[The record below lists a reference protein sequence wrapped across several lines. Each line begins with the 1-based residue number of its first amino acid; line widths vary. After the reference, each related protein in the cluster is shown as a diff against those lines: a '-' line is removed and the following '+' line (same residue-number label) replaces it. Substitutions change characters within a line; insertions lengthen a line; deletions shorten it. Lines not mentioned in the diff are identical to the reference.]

1 MDPEERGNEDF
12 GSGFRHVESFLE
24 MLSAERGASVNTIE
38 AYWRDLRHFA
48 ARLAVRG
55 VSIEAA
61 DTDAVRDY
69 IQSLARAGLAPGTS
83 ARRLSSLRQFYRFLF
98 AEGIRPQD
106 ATAGI
111 DSPRQGRALPKVLS
125 EAEVD
130 ALLAAAGA
138 VKGAEGIRLTALVE
152 ILYATGLR
160 VSELVTLPLSA
171 VPREAG
177 VLLVRGKGDRER
189 MVPLGAAAIEAITAY
204 RAVRGPFL
212 PRGREVKWL
221 FPSRGASGH
230 LTRQRFAQLLK
241 RLAAAASIDPA
252 RVSPHVLRHAFASHL
267 LANGADLRS
276 VQQMLGHADIS
287 TTQIYTHILDERLKS
302 LVQAHHPLAQPSL
315 ADGAGG
321 KGEP

>member
-1 MDPEERGNEDF
+1 MMVSRERGNEDF

-24 MLSAERGASVNTIE
+24 MLSAERGASANTLE
-38 AYWRDLRHFA
+38 AYRRDLKHFA
-48 ARLAVRG
+48 ARLAARG

-61 DTDAVRDY
+61 DRDAVRDY
-69 IQSLARAGLAPGTS
+69 IQGLARAGLAPGTS
-83 ARRLSSLRQFYRFLF
+83 ARHLSSLRQFYRFLF
-98 AEGIRPQD
+98 AEGIRRQD

-111 DSPRQGRALPKVLS
+111 DSPRQGRALPKILS

-130 ALLAAAGA
+130 ALLAAARA
-138 VKGAEGIRLTALVE
+138 VKGAEGIRLTALLE

-171 VPREAG
+171 LPREAG
-177 VLLVRGKGDRER
+177 VLIVLGKGGRER
-189 MVPLGAAAIEAITAY
+189 MVPLGGAAIEAMTAY
-204 RAVRGPFL
+204 RAVRGHFL

-230 LTRQRFAQLLK
+230 LTRQRLAQLLK
-241 RLAAAASIDPA
+241 RLAADASIDPA

-287 TTQIYTHILDERLKS
+287 TTQIYTHILDQRLMS
-302 LVQAHHPLAQPSL
+302 LVQAHHPLAAPSPP
-315 ADGAGG
+315 DGAGEG
-321 KGEP
+321 KP

>member
-12 GSGFRHVESFLE
+12 GAGFRHVESFLE
-24 MLSAERGASVNTIE
+24 MLSAERGVAANTLE
-38 AYWRDLRHFA
+38 AYRRDLKRFA
-48 ARLAVRG
+48 ARLAARG

-61 DTDAVRDY
+61 DTDAVRDH
-69 IQSLARAGLAPGTS
+69 IQGLARAGLAPGTS
-83 ARRLSSLRQFYRFLF
+83 ARHLSSLRQFYRFLF
-98 AEGIRPQD
+98 AEGIRRQD

-111 DSPRQGRALPKVLS
+111 DSPRQGRTLPKVLG

-130 ALLAAAGA
+130 ALLAAARA
-138 VKGAEGIRLTALVE
+138 VKGAEGIRLTALLE

-171 VPREAG
+171 LPREAG
-177 VLLVRGKGDRER
+177 VLIVLGKGAKER
-189 MVPLGAAAIEAITAY
+189 MVPLGGAAIEAMTAY
-204 RAVRGPFL
+204 RAVRGHFL
-212 PRGREVKWL
+212 YRGREVKWL

-230 LTRQRFAQLLK
+230 LTRQRLAQLLK
-241 RLAAAASIDPA
+241 RLAIDASIDPA

-287 TTQIYTHILDERLKS
+287 TTQIYTHILDQRLSS
-302 LVQAHHPLAQPSL
+302 LVQAHHPLATPSL
-315 ADGAGG
+315 ADGAG
-321 KGEP
+321 EP

>member
-38 AYWRDLRHFA
+38 AYRRDLKHFA
-48 ARLAVRG
+48 ARLAARG

-69 IQSLARAGLAPGTS
+69 IQGLARAGLAPGTS

-111 DSPRQGRALPKVLS
+111 DGPRQGRALPKVLS

-130 ALLAAAGA
+130 ALLAATRA

-177 VLLVRGKGDRER
+177 VLVVLGKGGRER
-189 MVPLGAAAIEAITAY
+189 MVPLGATAIEAMTAY
-204 RAVRGPFL
+204 RAVRGHFL
-212 PRGREVKWL
+212 PRSREVRWL

>member
-24 MLSAERGASVNTIE
+24 MLSAERGASANTLE
-38 AYWRDLRHFA
+38 AYRRDLTRFA
-48 ARLAVRG
+48 ARLAARG

-61 DTDAVRDY
+61 DTDAVRDH
-69 IQSLARAGLAPGTS
+69 IQDLARAGLAPGTS
-83 ARRLSSLRQFYRFLF
+83 ARHLSSLRQFYRFLF
-98 AEGIRPQD
+98 AEGIRRQD

-111 DSPRQGRALPKVLS
+111 DSPRQGRALPKVLG

-130 ALLAAAGA
+130 ALLAAARA
-138 VKGAEGIRLTALVE
+138 VKGAGGIRLTALLE

-171 VPREAG
+171 LPREAG
-177 VLLVRGKGDRER
+177 VLIVLGKGAKER
-189 MVPLGAAAIEAITAY
+189 MVPLGGAAIEAMTAY
-204 RAVRGPFL
+204 RAVRGHFL
-212 PRGREVKWL
+212 HRGREVKWL

-287 TTQIYTHILDERLKS
+287 TTQIYTHILDQRLKS
-302 LVQAHHPLAQPSL
+302 LVQAHHPLATPSL
-315 ADGAGG
+315 ADGAGE
-321 KGEP
+321 GEP

>member
-1 MDPEERGNEDF
+1 
-12 GSGFRHVESFLE
+12 
-24 MLSAERGASVNTIE
+24 MLSAERGAAANTLE
-38 AYWRDLRHFA
+38 AYRRDLKRFA
-48 ARLAVRG
+48 ARLAARG

-61 DTDAVRDY
+61 DRDAVRDY
-69 IQSLARAGLAPGTS
+69 LQGLARAGLAPGTS
-83 ARRLSSLRQFYRFLF
+83 ARHLSSLRQFYRFLF

-130 ALLAAAGA
+130 ALLAAARA
-138 VKGAEGIRLTALVE
+138 VKGVEGIRLTALLE

-171 VPREAG
+171 LPREAG
-177 VLLVRGKGDRER
+177 VLVVLGKGAKER
-189 MVPLGAAAIEAITAY
+189 MVPLGGAAIEAMTAY
-204 RAVRGPFL
+204 RAVRGHFL
-212 PRGREVKWL
+212 RLGREVKWL
-221 FPSRGASGH
+221 FPSRGAKGH

-241 RLAAAASIDPA
+241 RLAADASIDPA

-302 LVQAHHPLAQPSL
+302 LVQAHHPLAAPSL
-315 ADGAGG
+315 ADGAG

>member
-24 MLSAERGASVNTIE
+24 MLSAERGAAANTLE
-38 AYWRDLRHFA
+38 AYRRDLTRFA
-48 ARLAVRG
+48 ARLAARG

-61 DTDAVRDY
+61 DTDAVRDH
-69 IQSLARAGLAPGTS
+69 IQDLARAGLAPGTS
-83 ARRLSSLRQFYRFLF
+83 ARHLSSLRQFYRFLF
-98 AEGIRPQD
+98 AEGIRRQD

-111 DSPRQGRALPKVLS
+111 DSPRQGRALPKVLG

-130 ALLAAAGA
+130 ALLAAARA
-138 VKGAEGIRLTALVE
+138 VKGAGGIRLTALLE

-171 VPREAG
+171 LPREAG
-177 VLLVRGKGDRER
+177 VLIVLGKGAKER
-189 MVPLGAAAIEAITAY
+189 MVPLGGAAIEAMTAY
-204 RAVRGPFL
+204 RAVRGHFL
-212 PRGREVKWL
+212 RLGREVKWL
-221 FPSRGASGH
+221 FPSRGAKGH

-241 RLAAAASIDPA
+241 RLAADASIDPA

-287 TTQIYTHILDERLKS
+287 TTQIYTHILDQRLRS
-302 LVQAHHPLAQPSL
+302 LVQAHHPLATPSL
-315 ADGAGG
+315 TDGAGE
-321 KGEP
+321 GEP